1 MKGESVFAADIETE
15 QPKDNVVCESP
26 WVPPPLSL
34 QLSSFTKGS
43 CVVVLFPTITS
54 IIYDNETKR
63 AVLCIKL
70 LIRHKVSSF
79 ATMKS
84 HDFVLTWMLFCLL
97 WKVRTG
103 SQQLGLLFRMIY
115 LNFTE
120 AVWRLIKWKTQVSIP
135 ISLFMVWCCRSC
147 LQVLVACQSAQSLGL
162 TFCEIHL
169 FVFGV
174 WLFCFLTLS
183 WLIPLS
189 SLCAK
194 NDAQTSR

>member
-84 HDFVLTWMLFCLL
+84 HDCVLKWMLVCLL

-115 LNFTE
+115 LT
-120 AVWRLIKWKTQVSIP
+120 IP
-135 ISLFMVWCCRSC
+135 ISLFMVWCCTSC
-147 LQVLVACQSAQSLGL
+147 LQVLVACQSAHSIGL
-162 TFCEIHL
+162 KFCEIHL